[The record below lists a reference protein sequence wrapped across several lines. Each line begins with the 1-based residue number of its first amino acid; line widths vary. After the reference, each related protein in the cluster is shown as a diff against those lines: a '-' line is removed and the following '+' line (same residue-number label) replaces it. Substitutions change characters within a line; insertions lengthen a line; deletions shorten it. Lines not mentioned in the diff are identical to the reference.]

1 MDTTAECDVRIGLAV
16 EAHFVNV
23 ITEHGGVHVGD
34 PVVDHQSA
42 AGSHLLAVWQDAINS
57 GDARDPSRNR

>member
-23 ITEHGGVHVGD
+23 ITLHGGVHVRD
-34 PVVDHQSA
+34 PLEFHHQGA
-42 AGSHLLAVWQDAINS
+42 AGSHLLAVW
-57 GDARDPSRNR
+57 